1 MARAPDK
8 RRGGARMA
16 QLPETL
22 SVENTLSSLDEF
34 FMRRALE
41 EAAQAAARGDVPV
54 GAILVSG
61 GRVLSTGSNR
71 KENDPTAHAEI
82 VAIRGGGSS
91 LGTWNLGGCTL
102 YVTVEPCP
110 MCAGAIV
117 LARISR
123 LVFGCSDP
131 RAGACGTLY
140 DIVGDVR
147 LNHRCAV
154 RSGVL
159 EEECARVMTEY
170 FLNRRAA
177 RGKGAVHERS

>member
-1 MARAPDK
+1 MPT
-8 RRGGARMA
+8 
-16 QLPETL
+16 PEAAVRL
-22 SVENTLSSLDEF
+22 QDEY
-34 FMRRALE
+34 FMRRALA
-41 EAAQAAARGDVPV
+41 EAASAAARGDVPV
-54 GAILVSG
+54 GALVVTG
-61 GRVLSTGSNR
+61 ERLVSTGSNR

-82 VAIRGGGSS
+82 LAMRCAAVS
-91 LGTWNLGGCTL
+91 LETWNLGGCTL

-123 LVFGCSDP
+123 LVFGCFDP

-140 DIVGDVR
+140 DIVRDGR

-159 EEECARVMTEY
+159 EGECAAMMTEY
-170 FLNRRAA
+170 FRNRRAV
-177 RGKGAVHERS
+177 RRKIAVHERS

>member
-1 MARAPDK
+1 MPTAGNVMRT
-8 RRGGARMA
+8 
-16 QLPETL
+16 Q
-22 SVENTLSSLDEF
+22 DEY

-41 EAAQAAARGDVPV
+41 EAASAAARGDVPV
-54 GAILVSG
+54 GALVVTE
-61 GRVLSTGSNR
+61 GRDISTGSNR
-71 KENDPTAHAEI
+71 KEDDPTAHAEI
-82 VAIRGGGSS
+82 LAMRGAAAS
-91 LGTWNLGGCTL
+91 LGKWNLRGCTL

-140 DIVGDVR
+140 DIVRDGR

-159 EEECARVMTEY
+159 EEECAAMMTEY
-170 FLNRRAA
+170 FRNRRTV
-177 RGKGAVHERS
+177 RKNNAVHERS